1 MSDRPAPGP
10 FGAQRTI
17 DIPTMLWTLAEA
29 PYTTRAMSDRRLDGF
44 ERTVLPHLGAAYN
57 LARWLTRNEADA
69 QDVVQEACLRALRY
83 FDGLSG
89 ADKAK
94 AWLLSIVRHACFTWL
109 AKNRPGELGPLD
121 DEASESLVAGGKDD
135 PETPERALL
144 AADERA
150 LLDRLIEALPPEFRE
165 VVILRELEE
174 LSYREI
180 AEITALPI
188 GTVMSRLSRARE
200 RLRAQWAR
208 QQAPEERHGL

>member
-1 MSDRPAPGP
+1 
-10 FGAQRTI
+10 
-17 DIPTMLWTLAEA
+17 MLWTPAEA
-29 PYTTRAMSDRRLDGF
+29 PYTTEAMGDRRLDGF

-69 QDVVQEACLRALRY
+69 EDVVQEACLRALRY

-89 ADKAK
+89 GDKAK

-109 AKNRPGELGPLD
+109 AKNRPSELGPLD
-121 DEASESLVAGGKDD
+121 DAASEALVAGGKDE

-144 AADERA
+144 ASDERA
-150 LLDRLIEALPPEFRE
+150 LLDRLIGALPPEFRE

-200 RLRAQWAR
+200 RLRAEWAR
-208 QQAPEERHGL
+208 QQAQEDRHGL

>member
-1 MSDRPAPGP
+1 
-10 FGAQRTI
+10 
-17 DIPTMLWTLAEA
+17 MLWTPAEA
-29 PYTTRAMSDRRLDGF
+29 PYTTGAMSDRRLDGF
-44 ERTVLPHLGAAYN
+44 ERAVLPHLGAAYN

-69 QDVVQEACLRALRY
+69 EDVVQEACLRALRY
-83 FDGLSG
+83 FDGFSG
-89 ADKAK
+89 GDKAK
-94 AWLLSIVRHACFTWL
+94 PWLLSIVRHACFTWL

-121 DEASESLVAGGKDD
+121 DAASEALVAGGKDE

-144 AADERA
+144 ASDERA
-150 LLDRLIEALPPEFRE
+150 LLDRLIGALPPEFRE

-200 RLRAQWAR
+200 RLRAQWVR
-208 QQAPEERHGL
+208 QQAQEERHGL